1 METAWDRIGLA
12 GQVSHIC
19 AADVAQVISQLEK
32 LPLPIGHSMGGL
44 VVQKYLES
52 DYQILAA
59 VLLASFPPSG
69 VIRTTLRIALQHPT
83 AIFLK
88 ANATLKLYPIV
99 GTPEL
104 TREAFFIADRP
115 EEKVSAYFDHIQ
127 IESYRGKLDM
137 MLLKLPRHGLVKTLM
152 LVLGAA
158 YDMKLET
165 GWQLEDDRILGWLE
179 EQGM

>member
-1 METAWDRIGLA
+1 METAWDRIGFA

-83 AIFLK
+83 A
-88 ANATLKLYPIV
+88 
-99 GTPEL
+99 
-104 TREAFFIADRP
+104 FFQGQRD
-115 EEKVSAYFDHIQ
+115 
-127 IESYRGKLDM
+127 
-137 MLLKLPRHGLVKTLM
+137 
-152 LVLGAA
+152 
-158 YDMKLET
+158 LET
-165 GWQLEDDRILGWLE
+165 LSDCWYAGTYPRSFFHSR
-179 EQGM
+179 

>member
-1 METAWDRIGLA
+1 LPYST
-12 GQVSHIC
+12 
-19 AADVAQVISQLEK
+19 
-32 LPLPIGHSMGGL
+32 LPL
-44 VVQKYLES
+44 
-52 DYQILAA
+52 
-59 VLLASFPPSG
+59 F
-69 VIRTTLRIALQHPT
+69 
-83 AIFLK
+83 FLK

-137 MLLKLPRHGLVKTLM
+137 MLLKLPRPGLVKTLM

-158 YDMKLET
+158 YDTIFSHGETKASAKIYRTQAEIFPDMAHDMMLET